1 MGELKKMW
9 KQNNLFGE
17 QLPMNEETP
26 DLPPEH
32 ICTETC
38 YTATE
43 EKCTCRCGG
52 AYHGLGNL
60 NKHKEQR
67 SMEAKA

>member
-1 MGELKKMW
+1 MW
-9 KQNNLFGE
+9 KQSNLFGE
-17 QLPMNEETP
+17 QLPMNKNNP

-38 YTATE
+38 YDALGD
-43 EKCTCRCGG
+43 KCTCRCGG

-60 NKHKEQR
+60 NKRE
-67 SMEAKA
+67 EKAQVGGEKA